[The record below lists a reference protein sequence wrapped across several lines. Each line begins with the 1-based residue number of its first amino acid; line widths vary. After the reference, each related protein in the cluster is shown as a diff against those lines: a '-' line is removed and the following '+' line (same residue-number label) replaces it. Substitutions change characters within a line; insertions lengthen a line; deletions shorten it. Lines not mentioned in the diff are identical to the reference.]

1 LLQDEVAG
9 NDAAEE
15 KIQTVLEAAEQGAE
29 LTAHMLAF
37 SRRQPL
43 QPKEVDVNALVE
55 TTMRLLSRTLGES
68 ITVVIETMADP
79 PVALVDPSQ
88 LQTALLNMAINAR
101 DAMPNGGT
109 LVLSTRVTELDE
121 AYAVHHPEVTAGV
134 YLAIEVADTGVG
146 MPAKVVERIFEP
158 FFTTK
163 QVGQGTGLGLS
174 MVYGFIKQSGGH
186 IAVYSEVGRGTVF
199 KLYLP
204 LARPPNAKPAVE
216 PSDLAMAKPA
226 GNEVILAVEDNAAIR
241 ATVVR
246 QLRDLGYRVHE
257 AENADVALKILDA
270 TETVDLLFTDIV
282 MPGGLNGK
290 ELAVKARAKHADLKV
305 LFTSGF
311 PGAPN
316 NAGAQ
321 LEPGDVLLSKPYR
334 KRDLARAVQEILS
347 AAACRGAAVILP
359 QENSR
364 RTG

>member
-1 LLQDEVAG
+1 
-9 NDAAEE
+9 
-15 KIQTVLEAAEQGAE
+15 
-29 LTAHMLAF
+29 
-37 SRRQPL
+37 
-43 QPKEVDVNALVE
+43 
-55 TTMRLLSRTLGES
+55 
-68 ITVVIETMADP
+68 
-79 PVALVDPSQ
+79 
-88 LQTALLNMAINAR
+88 
-101 DAMPNGGT
+101 
-109 LVLSTRVTELDE
+109 
-121 AYAVHHPEVTAGV
+121 
-134 YLAIEVADTGVG
+134 
-146 MPAKVVERIFEP
+146 
-158 FFTTK
+158 
-163 QVGQGTGLGLS
+163 
-174 MVYGFIKQSGGH
+174 
-186 IAVYSEVGRGTVF
+186 
-199 KLYLP
+199 
-204 LARPPNAKPAVE
+204 
-216 PSDLAMAKPA
+216 
-226 GNEVILAVEDNAAIR
+226 VEDNPAIR